1 MGLRPSP
8 TPAHHTLLHL
18 SCPLLCALPHHSC
31 VRRWA
36 AGLSEVPLDAGTW
49 GPLQCPTLSELP
61 HAPFHV
67 MARSEGQLAP
77 MWKRESTLDPPPP
90 TAKSGGVAVWFP
102 AGVAWVVPPAR
113 DAAVTTAPAVEPP
126 QATSSEAPACA
137 PTQSRAPI
145 APPPHRL
152 LSCSDKI
159 ARWNVLGLQGRR
171 LARRLVPV
179 YLTSVTVGR
188 KFSRLHAERALCC
201 RLVACRPH
209 LMEQAARD
217 AG

>member
-1 MGLRPSP
+1 
-8 TPAHHTLLHL
+8 
-18 SCPLLCALPHHSC
+18 
-31 VRRWA
+31 
-36 AGLSEVPLDAGTW
+36 
-49 GPLQCPTLSELP
+49 
-61 HAPFHV
+61 
-67 MARSEGQLAP
+67 MARSEGQVAP

-90 TAKSGGVAVWFP
+90 TAKRRGAPAWFP
-102 AGVAWVVPPAR
+102 AGVAWVVPPATE
-113 DAAVTTAPAVEPP
+113 AAVTTAAPATPAVEPT
-126 QATSSEAPACA
+126 QATSSE
-137 PTQSRAPI
+137 SRAPI

-171 LARRLVPV
+171 LARRLVPI

-201 RLVACRPH
+201 RLEACRPH
-209 LMEQAARD
+209 RMEQAARD